1 MSFDEITW
9 IQWLGLAFGAMLI
22 GMGKAG
28 IKGTGLLAIPILA
41 EMYGGKLSSGLVLP
55 LLSMADI
62 FAVRFYHRHAE
73 WKYIWKLLPAAAIGV
88 FIGIW
93 VGEVIHDEM
102 FKLIM
107 AIIILGSLAFM
118 FLRELRTS
126 APPIPSNWLV
136 ATIFGLLGGFS
147 TMIGN
152 AAGPIMATYLL
163 ATKLPKNNFIG
174 TGAWFFLMLNLFKIP
189 FHILIWETI
198 TVDSFSLNISVL
210 PAIFLGVF
218 IGIRLVKHIPEK
230 GFRYFVMIMT
240 FLVSLRLLF
249 S

>member
-1 MSFDEITW
+1 MSFDEITL
-9 IQWLGLAFGAMLI
+9 IQWLGLAIGALLI

-28 IKGTGLLAIPILA
+28 IKGSGLIAIPILA

-73 WKYIWKLLPAAAIGV
+73 WKYIWKLLPAAAVGV

-93 VGEVIHDEM
+93 VGEIINDEI
-102 FKLIM
+102 FKLMM
-107 AIIILGSLAFM
+107 AVIILGSLLFM
-118 FLRELRTS
+118 FIRELNTKT
-126 APPIPSNWLV
+126 PPIPANWWI

-163 ATKLPKNNFIG
+163 ATKLPKNSFIG

-189 FHILIWETI
+189 FHIFIWDTI
-198 TVDSFSLNISVL
+198 SLESFTLNLSVL
-210 PAIFLGVF
+210 PMIFVGVF
-218 IGIRLVKHIPEK
+218 IGLRLVKVIPEK
-230 GFRYFVMIMT
+230 EFRYFIMFMT
-240 FLVSLRLLF
+240 LLVSLRLLIT
-249 S
+249 